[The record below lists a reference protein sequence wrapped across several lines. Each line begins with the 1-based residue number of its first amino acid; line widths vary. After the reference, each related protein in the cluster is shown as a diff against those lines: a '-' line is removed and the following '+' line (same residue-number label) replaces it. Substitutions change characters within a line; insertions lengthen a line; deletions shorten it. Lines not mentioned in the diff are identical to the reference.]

1 MMVTMIKRLSVAAC
15 TLAAC
20 WCVGTAQTPANVY
33 FTSEISPESLLRIYH
48 ALGVR
53 ATGRVAVKISTGESA
68 RTYYLRPEFIRGLV
82 DEVDGTIVE
91 CNTAYTGNR
100 SSTASHRR
108 AIEERGFTAI
118 APVDIMDEEGS
129 LDIPVAD
136 GTHISFDRV
145 GSHIANYDFL
155 INLAHFKG
163 HAMGGFGGVLKNQS
177 IGMASREGKTLI
189 HTAGEYSN
197 PGQVFNNR
205 QGQDAFL
212 ESMAAAA
219 QAVHNYFRGNV
230 IYIDVMNNLS
240 VDCDCDGSPSAP
252 QMHDIGI
259 LASLD
264 PVALDKACLDL
275 VFNHESTAG
284 DDSAP
289 LIQRIN
295 RQHGTHIVDYA
306 EQIGLGTTPYNLID
320 IDSGGTG
327 INQPTVDS
335 QRYNV
340 YDTNGIKVLTNA
352 KSIDTLAPGVYI
364 VNGRK
369 TIIDKH

>member
-1 MMVTMIKRLSVAAC
+1 MKRIFLLSVIAF
-15 TLAAC
+15 TGLFNL
-20 WCVGTAQTPANVY
+20 TAQTPANVY
-33 FTSEISPESLLRIYH
+33 FTSEITPELLVRIYH
-48 ALGVR
+48 ALGIE
-53 ATGRVAVKISTGESA
+53 ATGNVAIKISTGESS
-68 RTYYLRPEFIRGLV
+68 RTYYLRPEFIKGLV
-82 DEVDGTIVE
+82 DEVKGTIVE
-91 CNTAYTGNR
+91 CNTAYQGNR
-100 SSTASHRR
+100 SNTESHRR
-108 AIEERGFTAI
+108 AIEERSFTQI

-129 LDIPVAD
+129 VDIPVQD
-136 GTHISFDRV
+136 DTHIQFDRV

-189 HTAGEYSN
+189 HTAGDYNN
-197 PGQVFNNR
+197 PNQVFNNR

-219 QAVHNYFRGNV
+219 QAVHNYFGGKV
-230 IYIDVMNNLS
+230 VYIDVMNNLS

-275 VFNHESTAG
+275 VSNHQSVAG
-284 DDSAP
+284 DDSRP

-306 EQIGLGTTPYNLID
+306 EQIGLGTTSYNLID
-320 IDSGGTG
+320 IDESTG
-327 INQPTVDS
+327 IKQTTAQTEQ

-340 YDTNGIKVLTNA
+340 FTVDGVKVLTNA
-352 KSIDTLAPGVYI
+352 KNIDSLAPGVYI

-369 TIIDKH
+369 TTIN

>member
-1 MMVTMIKRLSVAAC
+1 MLLMGLT
-15 TLAAC
+15 
-20 WCVGTAQTPANVY
+20 CVLAQTPANVY
-33 FTSEISPESLLRIYH
+33 FTSEITPESLVRIYH
-48 ALGVR
+48 ALGVKP
-53 ATGRVAVKISTGESA
+53 TGRVAIKISIGESS
-68 RTYYLRPEFIRGLV
+68 RTNYLRPEFIKGLV
-82 DEVDGTIVE
+82 DETGGTIVE
-91 CNTAYTGNR
+91 CNTAYQGNR
-100 SSTASHRR
+100 SNTESHRR
-108 AIEERGFTAI
+108 AIAERGFTEV
-118 APVDIMDEEGS
+118 APVDIMDEDGS
-129 LDIPVAD
+129 LDIPVQD
-136 GTHISFDRV
+136 KTHMQFDRV

-197 PGQVFNNR
+197 PGQVFNNHR
-205 QGQDAFL
+205 GQDAFL

-219 QAVHNYFRGNV
+219 QAVHNYFGGKV
-230 IYIDVMNNLS
+230 IYINVMNNLS
-240 VDCDCDGSPSAP
+240 VDCDCDGNPSAP

-275 VFNHESTAG
+275 VFNHQSVAG
-284 DDSAP
+284 DDSGP

-306 EQIGLGTTPYNLID
+306 EQIGLGTTSYNLID
-320 IDSGGTG
+320 IDESTG
-327 INQPTVDS
+327 ISQTAVENTL

-340 YDTNGIKVLTNA
+340 FTVDGIKLLTNA
-352 KSIDTLAPGVYI
+352 KSLDSLTPGVYI

-369 TIIDKH
+369 TTIM

>member
-1 MMVTMIKRLSVAAC
+1 MTVTMIKRLSVAAC

-306 EQIGLGTTPYNLID
+306 EQIGLGTTSYNLID

-340 YDTNGIKVLTNA
+340 YDTNGVKVLTNA

-369 TIIDKH
+369 TIIYKH

>member
-1 MMVTMIKRLSVAAC
+1 MTVTMIKRLSVAAC

-48 ALGVR
+48 TLGVR
-53 ATGRVAVKISTGESA
+53 ATGRVAVKISTGESS

-306 EQIGLGTTPYNLID
+306 EQIGLGTTSYNLID

-327 INQPTVDS
+327 VNQPSVDS

-352 KSIDTLAPGVYI
+352 KSIDTLTPGVYI

-369 TIIDKH
+369 TIIYKH